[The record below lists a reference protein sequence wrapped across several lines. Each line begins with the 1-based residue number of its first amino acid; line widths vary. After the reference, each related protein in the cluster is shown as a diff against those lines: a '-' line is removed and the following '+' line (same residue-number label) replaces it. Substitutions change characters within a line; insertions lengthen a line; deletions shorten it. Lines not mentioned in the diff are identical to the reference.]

1 MVKKVYFE
9 SYGCPSNRS
18 DLEIMLSEIVKA
30 GYGIVDDLYSADVI
44 LINTCAVKGP
54 TESRMVN
61 RLRFFKSLGKPVIV
75 AGCLPKINLSAVR
88 KVLGGKFVA
97 LDPQSID
104 KITYAIEAAWN
115 DCETLIFSDETP
127 VKSDL
132 NKLRLNPILEV
143 IQIAEGCVGSC
154 TYCCVRFA
162 RGRLRSFPVESI
174 LRRVK
179 DAVRDGVKEIWLTAQ
194 DTGAYGRDLGV
205 DLTDLLEGI
214 CRIDGDFLVRVGMI
228 NPLWFRK
235 MQNRLE
241 NILRENRRIFRFLH
255 IPVQS
260 GDDGVLKNMNRGYNV
275 KEFKRIVAS
284 LRENIPRISIAT
296 DVICGFPSES
306 DEAFRN
312 TVRLIE
318 TVKPEFLNISKFFP
332 RPGTPMWGAKTLLY
346 SIVKE
351 RSKFLTDL
359 HRKLG
364 YDINRS
370 WIGWKGEVLIDEKGK
385 GESWIGRNFAYKP
398 IVIQSQENL
407 LGKFLNVK
415 IIDACSTYLKADILD

>member
-1 MVKKVYFE
+1 MNFDFCVFRLCLECLPFYFCIFMLIVGGEVESGLVKKVYFE

-75 AGCLPKINLSAVR
+75 AGCLPRINLSAVR

-115 DCETLIFSDETP
+115 DCETLIFSDEAP

-194 DTGAYGRDLGV
+194 DTGAYGHDLGV

-241 NILRENRRIFRFLH
+241 SLLKENRRISPDTLARR
-255 IPVQS
+255 
-260 GDDGVLKNMNRGYNV
+260 LK
-275 KEFKRIVAS
+275 F
-284 LRENIPRISIAT
+284 T
-296 DVICGFPSES
+296 
-306 DEAFRN
+306 
-312 TVRLIE
+312 
-318 TVKPEFLNISKFFP
+318 
-332 RPGTPMWGAKTLLY
+332 
-346 SIVKE
+346 
-351 RSKFLTDL
+351 
-359 HRKLG
+359 
-364 YDINRS
+364 
-370 WIGWKGEVLIDEKGK
+370 
-385 GESWIGRNFAYKP
+385 
-398 IVIQSQENL
+398 
-407 LGKFLNVK
+407 
-415 IIDACSTYLKADILD
+415 